1 MAKSLGQIHTVNLVR
16 TNVTAPTDKLRV
28 DLSGELTRQLQRQ
41 VRQGQYYKLVGLD
54 MSIQTNAPNVG
65 GKISGFFRYYSPT
78 LGRCAAYR
86 AAFKAMADTMKLSGI
101 NMRDNAMYDF
111 RVPLT
116 NSTGGGIV
124 AFANQATMAGAG
136 QELALNDANPGRGV
150 FQVYNQS
157 VQPKYTGTVA
167 DLFGEGFVNRFDSAG
182 SPQTDFVSND
192 EALYTGNEL
201 EASLDYELIPFEVAY
216 SPTAAPGSVVTNF
229 EFRPDPALYIAILT
243 GQLELVLTDVT
254 LDAGAA
260 SIDIQMAWHVSG
272 WKSIMGN
279 PNKKSSSKKRS
290 KKTRK

>member
-1 MAKSLGQIHTVNLVR
+1 MAKSLGQIHTVNLIR
-16 TNVTAPTDKLRV
+16 TNVTAATDRFRV
-28 DLSGELTRQLQRQ
+28 DLSGELTKQLQRQ
-41 VRQGQYYKLVGLD
+41 IRQGQYYKLVGLD
-54 MSIQTNAPNVG
+54 MSIQTNAPAAG
-65 GKISGFFRYYSPT
+65 GKISGFFRYYAPT
-78 LGRCAAYR
+78 MGRCSAYR

-111 RVPLT
+111 RVPIT
-116 NSTGGGIV
+116 NDTSGGIIPL
-124 AFANQATMAGAG
+124 ANQATMAGAG
-136 QELALNDANPGRGV
+136 QQLALNDGNPGRGV

-157 VQPKYTGTVA
+157 VQPKFTGTPA

-182 SPQTDFVSND
+182 SPQTDFVVND
-192 EALYTGNEL
+192 EALYTGNEH

-216 SPTAAPGSVVTNF
+216 SPSNATSGSVVTNF

-243 GQLELVLTDVT
+243 GQLELILSDVT

-260 SIDIQMAWHVSG
+260 SLDIQMAWHVSG

-290 KKTRK
+290 TRK

>member
-16 TNVTAPTDKLRV
+16 TNVTSTTDRFRV
-28 DLSGELTRQLQRQ
+28 DLSGELTKQLQRQ
-41 VRQGQYYKLVGLD
+41 IRQGQYYKLVGLD
-54 MSIQTNAPNVG
+54 MSIQTNTPASA
-65 GKISGFFRYYSPT
+65 GKISGFFRYYAPT
-78 LGRCAAYR
+78 MGRCAAYR

-116 NSTGGGIV
+116 NTVGGGMIP
-124 AFANQATMAGAG
+124 FANQATMAGAG
-136 QELALNDANPGRGV
+136 QELALNDVNPGRGV

-157 VQPKYTGTVA
+157 VQPKFTGTPG

-192 EALYTGNEL
+192 EALYTGNEH

-216 SPTAAPGSVVTNF
+216 SPSNATSGSVVTNF

-243 GQLELVLTDVT
+243 GQLELILTDVT

-260 SIDIQMAWHVSG
+260 SLDIQMAWHVAG

-279 PNKKSSSKKRS
+279 PKKKTSSKKRN
-290 KKTRK
+290 RK